1 MMYCAVNIETN
12 KTYVGTLDEVLTNVF
27 MYRIDEQRQ
36 LFIKAEG
43 YVEEKKYS
51 YSSAWS
57 SEDMHRDV
65 RATLAQLLSSHAYP
79 IWILFK
85 EVE

>member
-1 MMYCAVNIETN
+1 MYCAINIKTN
-12 KTYVGTLDEVLTNVF
+12 KIYVGTLDEVVTNIF

-43 YVEEKKYS
+43 YIEEKKYS

-57 SEDMHRDV
+57 SEDMHTDV
-65 RATLAQLLSSHAYP
+65 RATLAQLLRNRAYP

-85 EVE
+85 KIE

>member
-1 MMYCAVNIETN
+1 MYCAINIKTN
-12 KTYVGTLDEVLTNVF
+12 KIYVGTLDEVVTNIF

-43 YVEEKKYS
+43 YVEEKKFS
-51 YSSAWS
+51 YSEQWIL
-57 SEDMHRDV
+57 DDLHRDV
-65 RATLAQLLSSHAYP
+65 RATLAQLLRNRAYP

>member
-12 KTYVGTLDEVLTNVF
+12 RTYVGTLDQVVTNVF

-43 YVEEKKYS
+43 YVEEKKFS
-51 YSSAWS
+51 CSEQWI

-65 RATLAQLLSSHAYP
+65 RATLAQLLRSRAYP
-79 IWILFK
+79 LWKLFK

>member
-12 KTYVGTLDEVLTNVF
+12 RTYVGTLDEVVTNVF

-36 LFIKAEG
+36 LYIKAEG
-43 YVEEKKYS
+43 YVETKKYS

-65 RATLAQLLSSHAYP
+65 RATLAQLLRSRAYP